1 MSNESEYIDFGFEDI
16 PKAEKAEK
24 VRGVFSSVASNYDL
38 MNDLMSLGVHRLW
51 KQHLM
56 TMMQPKPHQ
65 HLIDVA
71 GGTGDIARLFMAGG
85 GGAVTLCDLTPAM
98 LEEGRR
104 RLLDCGYGE
113 NLQWVCGAAE
123 SLPFADRGYH
133 TYSISFGL
141 RNVTER
147 LEALSE
153 AYRVLRPGGKFFCLE
168 FSPQVLP
175 ALQKMY
181 DVYSDALLPK
191 LGQWIAGDADSYR
204 YLVESIRRF
213 RDPSGL
219 CDDLVSVGF
228 SRVKMTALS
237 GGIVY
242 IHQGFKP

>member
-1 MSNESEYIDFGFEDI
+1 MTEYVDFGLEDI
-16 PKAEKAEK
+16 PKPEKAAK
-24 VRGVFSSVASNYDL
+24 VRSVFSSVARKYDL
-38 MNDLMSLGVHRLW
+38 MNDLMSFGVHRLW
-51 KQHLM
+51 KQRFISLM
-56 TMMQPKPHQ
+56 HPQPHQ

-71 GGTGDIARLFMAGG
+71 GGTGDIARLFLARG
-85 GGAVTLCDLTPAM
+85 GGAVTLCDLTPEM

-104 RLLDCGYGE
+104 RLFDQGYAE
-113 NLQWVCGAAE
+113 HLHWVCGAAE
-123 SLPFADRGYH
+123 ALPFADCGYH
-133 TYSISFGL
+133 VYSISFGL

-181 DVYSDALLPK
+181 DLYSDALLPK
-191 LGQWIAGDADSYR
+191 LGQWVVGDADSYR
-204 YLVESIRRF
+204 YLIESIRRF
-213 RDPSGL
+213 RDPQGL
-219 CDDLVSVGF
+219 CDDLESVGF
-228 SRVKMTALS
+228 SRVQMTALS